1 MRKLAYTVTCLLVSG
16 VTVMA
21 TGSVGLFYSAWD
33 ADEAGSSGM
42 GGGIRFCN
50 QVQEV
55 LAMEARISGYN
66 DFDDMEFGIPGY
78 SDFLDAGEN
87 FSAMPIELGA
97 AAKLPLDTDQIAIYF
112 GGGIGYYIFPEYELD
127 DYNIDV
133 DPDDVLGYYGVG
145 RVRFNVSPDFGLFI
159 ELMVR
164 SVEIDEVEFDG
175 GALGAITVEDL
186 EMEVGGSVINAG
198 VTFLW

>member
-1 MRKLAYTVTCLLVSG
+1 
-16 VTVMA
+16 MA

-33 ADEAGSSGM
+33 ADEAGASGM

-66 DFDDMEFGIPGY
+66 DFDD
-78 SDFLDAGEN
+78 AGEN

-97 AAKLPLDTDQIAIYF
+97 AAKLPLGTDQIAIYL
-112 GGGIGYYIFPEYELD
+112 GGGIGYYIFPEYEID
-127 DYNIDV
+127 DTSIDA
-133 DPDDVLGYYGVG
+133 DPDDVVGFYGAG
-145 RVRFNVSPDFGLFI
+145 RVRFNLSPDVGLFV

-164 SVEIDEVEFDG
+164 SVEIDEVEVD
-175 GALGAITVEDL
+175 LGRLGTITEEDL
-186 EMEVGGSVINAG
+186 EFEVGGSVINAG
-198 VTFLW
+198 ITFLW